1 MKCCMFQGL
10 WPEHFNKKFFNLR
23 DENGFDRTVVLS
35 VTEIDLNSLIKEKT
49 QQQKPTDATHVMV
62 HKMDNS
68 TSLHTV
74 YIKALHLPQ
83 GLKVAEVINSVAGGA
98 TLIRLDEPDNTF
110 YRVKCAIF
118 N

>member
-1 MKCCMFQGL
+1 MFQGL

-62 HKMDNS
+62 HKMGNS
-68 TSLHTV
+68 TSLYTV
-74 YIKALHLPQ
+74 YIKALGSLQPQ
-83 GLKVAEVINSVAGGA
+83 GIMVAEVVNSVAGGA
-98 TLIRLDEPDNTF
+98 TYIRLNEPDNTF
-110 YRVKCAIF
+110 YRVKCAIS

>member
-1 MKCCMFQGL
+1 MY
-10 WPEHFNKKFFNLR
+10 
-23 DENGFDRTVVLS
+23 LS
-35 VTEIDLNSLIKEKT
+35 VTEIDLNSLIREKT
-49 QQQKPTDATHVMV
+49 QQQQPTDATHVMV

-74 YIKALHLPQ
+74 YIKALCSLQPQ
-83 GLKVAEVINSVAGGA
+83 GIMVAEVINSVAGGA